1 MLPPPAGDNVD
12 PFLILLW
19 AKYKTEHDICPAALI
34 PNSNKSHPT
43 DNFPVLYCSLFLKFK
58 LLKMKQVR
66 FLATSFAA
74 SMLMLLSSCNSN
86 EDKKTEETTE
96 TATTTTEKAP
106 ETTPPPKLSNVML
119 MQFKVADFAKWQ
131 SKYELKERDS
141 IRRAVGLTNYLAGR
155 GLDDPNKVIV
165 FLKMEDANKAKELTA
180 SQGMK
185 DRMKEAGVTG
195 TPTFNYVEVVMD
207 DNSPIEQTNRLMMTH
222 KVKDW
227 DAFKNEFDKHK
238 QVRLDAGLIDR
249 AIGHPIDDPHE
260 AILVFAVTDMAK
272 AKAFLQS
279 KDLKDKMEKAGVEGK
294 PTSFFYNIEKMYQ

>member
-1 MLPPPAGDNVD
+1 
-12 PFLILLW
+12 
-19 AKYKTEHDICPAALI
+19 
-34 PNSNKSHPT
+34 
-43 DNFPVLYCSLFLKFK
+43 
-58 LLKMKQVR
+58 MKQVR

-74 SMLMLLSSCNSN
+74 SMLMLLSSCNSGD
-86 EDKKTEETTE
+86 DKKTEETTTN
-96 TATTTTEKAP
+96 TATETTTAAEKAP
-106 ETTPPPKLSNVML
+106 ETTAPAKLSNVMI

-141 IRRAVGLTNYLAGR
+141 IRRASGLTSYLVGR
-155 GLDDPNKVIV
+155 GLDDPNKVFV
-165 FLKMEDANKAKELTA
+165 VLKLEDANKAKELTA
-180 SQGMK
+180 SKGMK

-195 TPTFNYVEVVMD
+195 TPTFHYLEVVMD
-207 DNSPIEQTNRLMMTH
+207 DNSTIEQTNRLMMTH

-294 PTSFFYNIEKMYQ
+294 PVSFFYNIVKMYQ

>member
-1 MLPPPAGDNVD
+1 
-12 PFLILLW
+12 
-19 AKYKTEHDICPAALI
+19 
-34 PNSNKSHPT
+34 
-43 DNFPVLYCSLFLKFK
+43 
-58 LLKMKQVR
+58 MKQVR

-74 SMLMLLSSCNSN
+74 SMLMLLSSCNSSD
-86 EDKKTEETTE
+86 DKKTEETTTN
-96 TATTTTEKAP
+96 TATETTTAPDKAP
-106 ETTPPPKLSNVML
+106 ETTATPKLSNAMV

-141 IRRAVGLTNYLAGR
+141 IRRASGLSNYVVGR

-165 FLKMEDANKAKELTA
+165 FLKMEDANKAKELTG

-207 DNSPIEQTNRLMMTH
+207 DNSRIEQTNRLMMTH
-222 KVKDW
+222 KLKDW

>member
-1 MLPPPAGDNVD
+1 MIFAP
-12 PFLILLW
+12 
-19 AKYKTEHDICPAALI
+19 ALI

-43 DNFPVLYCSLFLKFK
+43 DTSPFSIDLLFLKFK

-66 FLATSFAA
+66 FLATSFAT
-74 SMLMLLSSCNSN
+74 SMLMLLSSCNSGD
-86 EDKKTEETTE
+86 DKKTEETTTN
-96 TATTTTEKAP
+96 TATETTTPAEKAP
-106 ETTPPPKLSNVML
+106 ETTAPPKLSNVMV
-119 MQFKVADFAKWQ
+119 MQFKVTDFAKWQ

-141 IRRAVGLTNYLAGR
+141 IRRAVGLTNYVVGR
-155 GLDDPNKVIV
+155 GLDDPKKVIV

-195 TPTFNYVEVVMD
+195 TPGFNYVEVVMD

-260 AILVFAVTDMAK
+260 AILVFAITDIAK

-279 KDLKDKMEKAGVEGK
+279 ADLKDKMEKAGVEGK
-294 PTSFFYNIEKMYQ
+294 PTSFFYNIVKMYQ

>member
-1 MLPPPAGDNVD
+1 
-12 PFLILLW
+12 
-19 AKYKTEHDICPAALI
+19 
-34 PNSNKSHPT
+34 
-43 DNFPVLYCSLFLKFK
+43 
-58 LLKMKQVR
+58 MKQAR

-74 SMLMLLSSCNSN
+74 SMLMLLSSCNSGD
-86 EDKKTEETTE
+86 DKKTEETTTN
-96 TATTTTEKAP
+96 TATETTSAPEKAP
-106 ETTPPPKLSNVML
+106 ETTAPAKLSNVMV

-141 IRRAVGLTNYLAGR
+141 IRRASGLTNYVVGR

-165 FLKMEDANKAKELTA
+165 FLKMEDANKAKELTG

-195 TPTFNYVEVVMD
+195 TPSFSYLQVVMD
-207 DNSPIEQTNRLMMTH
+207 DNSTIPQTNRLLMIE

-227 DAFKNEFDKHK
+227 DAWKKEFDDHK
-238 QVRLDAGLIDR
+238 QVRMDAGLIDR
-249 AIGHPIDDPHE
+249 ALAHDINDNHQVEI
-260 AILVFAVTDMAK
+260 VFAVTDMAK

-294 PTSFFYNIEKMYQ
+294 PTSFFYNIVKMYQ

>member
-1 MLPPPAGDNVD
+1 
-12 PFLILLW
+12 
-19 AKYKTEHDICPAALI
+19 
-34 PNSNKSHPT
+34 
-43 DNFPVLYCSLFLKFK
+43 
-58 LLKMKQVR
+58 MKQVR

-74 SMLMLLSSCNSN
+74 SMLMLLCSCNSN
-86 EDKKTEETTE
+86 EDKKTEDTTA

-119 MQFKVADFAKWQ
+119 MQFKVTDFAKWQ

-141 IRRAVGLTNYLAGR
+141 IRRAVGLTNYVVGR
-155 GLDDPNKVIV
+155 GLDDPKKVIV

-227 DAFKNEFDKHK
+227 DAWKKEFDDHK
-238 QVRLDAGLIDR
+238 QVRMDAGLIDR
-249 AIGHPIDDPHE
+249 ALAHDINDNHQVEI
-260 AILVFAVTDMAK
+260 VFAVTDMAK

>member
-1 MLPPPAGDNVD
+1 
-12 PFLILLW
+12 
-19 AKYKTEHDICPAALI
+19 
-34 PNSNKSHPT
+34 
-43 DNFPVLYCSLFLKFK
+43 
-58 LLKMKQVR
+58 MKQVR

-86 EDKKTEETTE
+86 DDKKTEDTTA

-119 MQFKVADFAKWQ
+119 MQFKVTDFAKWQ

-141 IRRAVGLTNYLAGR
+141 IRRAAGLTNYVVGR
-155 GLDDPNKVIV
+155 GLDDPKKVIV

-195 TPTFNYVEVVMD
+195 TPSFNYVEVVMD

-227 DAFKNEFDKHK
+227 DAWKKEFDDHK
-238 QVRLDAGLIDR
+238 QVRMDAGLIDR
-249 AIGHPIDDPHE
+249 ALAHDINDNHQVEI
-260 AILVFAVTDMAK
+260 VFAVTDMAK

>member
-1 MLPPPAGDNVD
+1 
-12 PFLILLW
+12 
-19 AKYKTEHDICPAALI
+19 
-34 PNSNKSHPT
+34 
-43 DNFPVLYCSLFLKFK
+43 
-58 LLKMKQVR
+58 MKQVR

-74 SMLMLLSSCNSN
+74 SMLMLLSSCNSSD
-86 EDKKTEETTE
+86 ETKTEDTTA

-106 ETTPPPKLSNVML
+106 EPATPVKPSNVMV

-131 SKYELKERDS
+131 SKFESKERDS
-141 IRRAVGLTNYLAGR
+141 TRRSYGLTNYVAGQ
-155 GLDDPNKVIV
+155 GLDDPKRVIV
-165 FLKMEDANKAKELTA
+165 LLKMEDATRAKELTA

-195 TPTFNYVEVVMD
+195 TPTFHYLEVVMD
-207 DNSPIEQTNRLMMTH
+207 DNSTIEQTNRLMMTH

-227 DAFKNEFDKHK
+227 DAWKKEFDDHK
-238 QVRLDAGLIDR
+238 QVRMDAGLIDR
-249 AIGHPIDDPHE
+249 ALAHDINDNHQVEI
-260 AILVFAVTDMAK
+260 VFAVTDMAK